1 MITQLGSGVVSD
13 LEIARQYS
21 QVEERNLQKLKEEDK
36 MTMTMRLSPDST
48 SHQVW
53 DLPEAN
59 HGTTNKVLTD
69 LMAMVVDEGGTVGTK
84 MAKAKILSPDW
95 HLRKRTMAD
104 LVRLQE
110 GRMDLFHHKKTC
122 TLGMAKSHGT
132 AVGDQVVEVV
142 VEEVVVEEAEVDGVG
157 KVVVADVRDTEW
169 WLLSL
174 FDSSTNLCFF
184 GHLYV
189 RCMPEHVRIVCTV

>member
-1 MITQLGSGVVSD
+1 
-13 LEIARQYS
+13 
-21 QVEERNLQKLKEEDK
+21 
-36 MTMTMRLSPDST
+36 MTMTMRLYLDST

-69 LMAMVVDEGGTVGTK
+69 LMDMVVDEVGTAGTK
-84 MAKAKILSPDW
+84 MAKVKILSPDW

-142 VEEVVVEEAEVDGVG
+142 VEVVEEAEVGGVG
-157 KVVVADVRDTEW
+157 KAVVADVRDTEW
-169 WLLSL
+169 WSLSL

>member
-36 MTMTMRLSPDST
+36 MTMTMRSYPDST

-69 LMAMVVDEGGTVGTK
+69 LMDMVVDEGGTAGTK
-84 MAKAKILSPDW
+84 MAKVKILSPDW

-142 VEEVVVEEAEVDGVG
+142 VEVEGFSGVARLRQVTYTQVELCAMPFAGDGHRVQG
-157 KVVVADVRDTEW
+157 
-169 WLLSL
+169 
-174 FDSSTNLCFF
+174 
-184 GHLYV
+184 
-189 RCMPEHVRIVCTV
+189 

>member
-1 MITQLGSGVVSD
+1 MITQLDSGVVSD
-13 LEIARQYS
+13 LETARQCS
-21 QVEERNLQKLKEEDK
+21 LVEERNLQKSKEEDK
-36 MTMTMRLSPDST
+36 MTMTMRLYLDST

-69 LMAMVVDEGGTVGTK
+69 LMDMVVDEGGTAGTK
-84 MAKAKILSPDW
+84 MAKVKILSPDW

-142 VEEVVVEEAEVDGVG
+142 VEVVVEEAEVDGVG
-157 KVVVADVRDTEW
+157 KAVVADVRDTEW

>member
-1 MITQLGSGVVSD
+1 
-13 LEIARQYS
+13 
-21 QVEERNLQKLKEEDK
+21 
-36 MTMTMRLSPDST
+36 MTMTMRLYLDST

-69 LMAMVVDEGGTVGTK
+69 LMDMVVDEVGTAGTK
-84 MAKAKILSPDW
+84 MAKVKILSPDW

-142 VEEVVVEEAEVDGVG
+142 EVVVEEKREVRSASL
-157 KVVVADVRDTEW
+157 VALMEAAATP
-169 WLLSL
+169 
-174 FDSSTNLCFF
+174 DSVSRARVEVKK
-184 GHLYV
+184 HRY
-189 RCMPEHVRIVCTV
+189 M

>member
-1 MITQLGSGVVSD
+1 
-13 LEIARQYS
+13 
-21 QVEERNLQKLKEEDK
+21 
-36 MTMTMRLSPDST
+36 MTMTMRLYLDST

-69 LMAMVVDEGGTVGTK
+69 LMDMVVDEVGTAGTK
-84 MAKAKILSPDW
+84 MAKVKILSPDW